1 MTQAV
6 RTGAGARLF
15 GPLIYGLILVSSAAQ
30 FALVPVMPVYA
41 HRLGLSGFQQGMLLG
56 ATGLATLAVSVP
68 AGTLADRLGARRIT
82 LAAGLLMAA
91 ATAAQACAGSFPAL
105 LAARLAFGAGYGI
118 VWTAGLCWLVEVAG
132 PATLGGSV
140 ASAGVG
146 GVAGPAASGA
156 LSQHLG
162 LAVPLLIGAAGFAVI
177 TAWLAALAVPPGPAA
192 SRPAAS
198 RPAASRPAA
207 SRPAASRPAAG
218 VRLRAA
224 ARDRRIIGAAAA
236 VVTAGLSTG
245 VCALLVPAE
254 LHAAGAS
261 PGRIGLDFAAA
272 GILFA
277 IGSALTAA
285 AGRRAVNLPVIRGGI
300 LAMIAGLSLGILS
313 AAPSALI
320 VMLCATTAARSVL
333 WTVSYPMAAAAAER
347 GGAGLGAA
355 VGLLNGIWA
364 ATAVLGPLS
373 AGLAAEHLGARAAF
387 GLTVAACAAA
397 LAVTAAAPMAR
408 MPSWSRMKQRA
419 AAGAAEPTGSSLV
432 TAEEPG
438 HDVIDTPPAVPAAT
452 SHAGRSPGTSE
463 GAVVT
468 EGAR

>member
-6 RTGAGARLF
+6 RTDAGVRLF
-15 GPLIYGLILVSSAAQ
+15 GLLIYGLILVSSAAQ

-105 LAARLAFGAGYGI
+105 LGARLAFGAGYGI

-207 SRPAASRPAAG
+207 G

-285 AGRRAVNLPVIRGGI
+285 TGRRAVNLPVIRGGI
-300 LAMIAGLSLGILS
+300 LAMIAGLSLGVLS

-320 VMLCATTAARSVL
+320 VMLCVTTAARSAL

-419 AAGAAEPTGSSLV
+419 AADAAEPTGSSLV

>member
-41 HRLGLSGFQQGMLLG
+41 HRLGLSGFQQGMVLG

-105 LAARLAFGAGYGI
+105 LAARLAFGARYGI

-132 PATLGGSV
+132 PTTLGGSV

-162 LAVPLLIGAAGFAVI
+162 LAVPLLIGTAGFAVI

-198 RPAASRPAA
+198 RPAAA
-207 SRPAASRPAAG
+207 

-224 ARDRRIIGAAAA
+224 VRDRRIIGGAAA
-236 VVTAGLSTG
+236 V
-245 VCALLVPAE
+245 
-254 LHAAGAS
+254 
-261 PGRIGLDFAAA
+261 
-272 GILFA
+272 
-277 IGSALTAA
+277 
-285 AGRRAVNLPVIRGGI
+285 
-300 LAMIAGLSLGILS
+300 
-313 AAPSALI
+313 
-320 VMLCATTAARSVL
+320 
-333 WTVSYPMAAAAAER
+333 
-347 GGAGLGAA
+347 
-355 VGLLNGIWA
+355 
-364 ATAVLGPLS
+364 
-373 AGLAAEHLGARAAF
+373 
-387 GLTVAACAAA
+387 
-397 LAVTAAAPMAR
+397 
-408 MPSWSRMKQRA
+408 
-419 AAGAAEPTGSSLV
+419 
-432 TAEEPG
+432 
-438 HDVIDTPPAVPAAT
+438 
-452 SHAGRSPGTSE
+452 
-463 GAVVT
+463 
-468 EGAR
+468 

>member
-1 MTQAV
+1 MLRAT
-6 RTGAGARLF
+6 RTTRTTTGGRWFRLLIGA
-15 GPLIYGLILVSSAAQ
+15 LILVSAAAQ

-41 HRLGLSGFQQGMLLG
+41 GRLGLSGFEQGMVLG
-56 ATGLATLAVSVP
+56 ATGLATLVVSVP
-68 AGTLADRLGARRIT
+68 AGALSDRFGARRIT

-91 ATAAQACAGSFPAL
+91 ATAAQALAGSFPAL
-105 LAARLAFGAGYGI
+105 LAARLAFGAGYGM
-118 VWTAGLCWLVEVAG
+118 VWTAGLCWLAG
-132 PATLGGSV
+132 AMAGGPPALGGSV
-140 ASAGVG
+140 ASAGIG
-146 GVAGPAASGA
+146 GVAGPAVSGA
-156 LSQHLG
+156 LAQSLG
-162 LAVPLLIGAAGFAVI
+162 LAVPLLATAAGFAVI
-177 TAWLAALAVPPGPAA
+177 TAGLAVLRAPPGPAA
-192 SRPAAS
+192 PYRASTRRERPAAKH
-198 RPAASRPAA
+198 
-207 SRPAASRPAAG
+207 
-218 VRLRAA
+218 
-224 ARDRRIIGAAAA
+224 RDLIGAAAA

-245 VCALLVPAE
+245 VCALLVPAR
-254 LHAAGAS
+254 LQAAGAS
-261 PGRIGLDFAAA
+261 SGQIGLDFAAA

-320 VMLCATTAARSVL
+320 VMLCATTAARSAL

-419 AAGAAEPTGSSLV
+419 AADAAEPTGSSLV